1 MAHGKQ
7 VSNPAQVKPGSEA
20 RLQAPQGLRW
30 PLLLQVP
37 NQARWIRPHNLRLFT
52 LSASCIQTSPGNEN
66 TAVTLTASARIKQH
80 PSNQDDLYYNNIPV
94 LPFKQIFSLHAS
106 LLLSGEGDY
115 PKTSWGSRR
124 GKKTQR
130 DKAEIC
136 CLPSRQQSKMALTP

>member
-1 MAHGKQ
+1 MLLAHGKQ
-7 VSNPAQVKPGSEA
+7 ASNPAQVKPGPEA

-66 TAVTLTASARIKQH
+66 TAVTLMAPARTKQR

-94 LPFKQIFSLHAS
+94 LPFKQIFSLQAS

-115 PKTSWGSRR
+115 PKTSWEAEGGRR
-124 GKKTQR
+124 LRETKQKSIQTT
-130 DKAEIC
+130 K
-136 CLPSRQQSKMALTP
+136 